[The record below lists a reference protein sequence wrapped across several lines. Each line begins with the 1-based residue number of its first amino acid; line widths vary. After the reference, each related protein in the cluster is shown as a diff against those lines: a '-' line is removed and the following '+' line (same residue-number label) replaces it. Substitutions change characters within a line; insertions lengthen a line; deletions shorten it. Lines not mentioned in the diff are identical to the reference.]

1 MSFSDIL
8 PIILVILFWAVLF
21 VFAFTMTVSALRS
34 PTEADLEAQR
44 ADSEHAHTTP
54 AH

>member
-8 PIILVILFWAVLF
+8 PIILIILFWILLGIFAVWF
-21 VFAFTMTVSALRS
+21 SRKALHA
-34 PTEADLEAQR
+34 PTEGELKAQ
-44 ADSEHAHTTP
+44 HAESVHMTNS